1 MTRGWQIALVVGLL
15 GLLVLFYQGLWGNPR
30 LIPTVLIGTQAPSFS
45 GPQVESSETLSLDQ
59 FKGKVVM
66 LNFWASWCLEC
77 RLEHENLLAL
87 NERFGR
93 DPNFVMLGINYQDKP
108 DDALGYLRQRGSNF
122 AHVRDV
128 KGAISFDYGVYGVP
142 ETFVLDQQG
151 VIRCKTIGPI
161 IGDVFAKYSQ
171 RLLPGLLSGS
181 PEPVAC

>member
-30 LIPTVLIGTQAPSFS
+30 LIPTVLIGTQAPNFS
-45 GPQVESSETLSLDQ
+45 GPGVESSGTLSLDQ

-77 RLEHENLLAL
+77 GLEHENLLAL

-93 DPNFVMLGINYQDKP
+93 DPNFVMLGINYQDKE
-108 DDALGYLRQRGSNF
+108 DDALDYLRRRGSNF

-128 KGAISFDYGVYGVP
+128 KGAIAFDYGVYGVP
-142 ETFVLDQQG
+142 ETFVLDRQG

-181 PEPVAC
+181 SEPVAC

>member
-30 LIPTVLIGTQAPSFS
+30 LIPTVLIGTQAPNFS
-45 GPQVESSETLSLDQ
+45 GPGVESSGTLSLDQ

-77 RLEHENLLAL
+77 GLEHENLLTL

-93 DPNFVMLGINYQDKP
+93 DPNFVMLGINYQDKA
-108 DDALGYLRQRGSNF
+108 DDALDYLRRRGSNF

-128 KGAISFDYGVYGVP
+128 KGAIAFDYGVYGVP
-142 ETFVLDQQG
+142 ETFVLDRQG

-181 PEPVAC
+181 PEPAAC